1 MLLALCSKLIY
12 LSFLS
17 YHPYLFFNEDRASIT
32 FVGFNLKRNG
42 VLLDPVRN
50 QIIERTAMTRK
61 LYTGI

>member
-1 MLLALCSKLIY
+1 MCLACFNLIY
-12 LSFLS
+12 LSLLS

-32 FVGFNLKRNG
+32 FIGFNVKRNG
-42 VLLDPVRN
+42 DLLDPVRD